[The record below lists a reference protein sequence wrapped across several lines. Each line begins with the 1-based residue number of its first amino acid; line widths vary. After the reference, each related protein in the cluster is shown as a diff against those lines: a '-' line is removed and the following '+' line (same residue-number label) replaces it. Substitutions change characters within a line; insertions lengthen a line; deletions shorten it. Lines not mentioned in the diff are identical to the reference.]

1 MNFFSGMKIGA
12 KISVGFG
19 AILTLMT
26 ITSIIVYFSITSLI
40 ESSRWV
46 NHTYEVIRVAEK
58 VGAAMVDMET
68 GQRGFL
74 ISGKD
79 EYLEPYNAGITSFKV
94 FLKKGQKLTSDNP
107 DQGRRWR
114 EVNNLKLQWLQETAE
129 PEIAARNQVT
139 RGAEAL
145 TNFKMISSRLVGKNI
160 FDAIRVMLAD
170 LDNKFKQQNND
181 KGSQL
186 IILLTLDLLNME
198 TGQRGFLL
206 TGQDTSLEP
215 FDNGQKSLKDH
226 FSQARKVLRGGV
238 SVSDINALEN
248 KIEDWVRL
256 AAQPEIDART
266 SMNNYPLTIDDVT
279 KMMDNG
285 KGKFFMDTIRGVLN
299 DIVDAEEILIK
310 VRGEEQNST
319 STYAKSLIIVG
330 TLIAIGAG
338 SFIAFFVIRDITLP
352 INATNAILRNI
363 AKGQGDLTQR
373 VVVKTQDEIGELG
386 EYFNLFI
393 SKLQG
398 IISEVVSSANQLA
411 TAAEEMT
418 VVSSQ
423 SRKNLIK
430 QNGETMQV
438 ATAINEM
445 SSAVEEVTRNTEHA
459 NVAASNANSELI
471 AGKMLVDE
479 TLESIRHLSENIE
492 NSAAVLDRL
501 KLHSESIGTVLDVI
515 KDIANQTNLLAL
527 NAAIEA
533 ARAGEQG
540 RGFAVVADEVRTL
553 AKRTQ
558 DSTSEIENI
567 ITQLQTGAEE
577 AVCVMESSRVKS
589 SASLQKAEQDGE
601 FLTSISSTLNT
612 ILDMSTQIANS
623 TKEQA
628 CVTQEVNSGIN
639 SIQCIA
645 EETSA
650 GAEQTTKTSE
660 EVAHLSANLQT
671 LVGQFKV

>member
-1 MNFFSGMKIGA
+1 
-12 KISVGFG
+12 
-19 AILTLMT
+19 
-26 ITSIIVYFSITSLI
+26 
-40 ESSRWV
+40 
-46 NHTYEVIRVAEK
+46 
-58 VGAAMVDMET
+58 
-68 GQRGFL
+68 
-74 ISGKD
+74 
-79 EYLEPYNAGITSFKV
+79 
-94 FLKKGQKLTSDNP
+94 
-107 DQGRRWR
+107 
-114 EVNNLKLQWLQETAE
+114 
-129 PEIAARNQVT
+129 
-139 RGAEAL
+139 
-145 TNFKMISSRLVGKNI
+145 MISSRLVGKNI

-170 LDNKFKQQNND
+170 LDNKFTQQNNTQ
-181 KGSQL
+181 GSQL
-186 IILLTLDLLNME
+186 ITLMTLDLVNME

-215 FDNGQKSLKDH
+215 FDNGQQSLSEH
-226 FSQARKVLRGGV
+226 SAQTRKVLRGGV
-238 SVSDINALEN
+238 SVTDINALEN
-248 KIEDWVRL
+248 KIGDWVRL
-256 AAQPEIDART
+256 AAQPEIDARRN
-266 SMNNYPLTIDDVT
+266 MNNYPLTIDDVT
-279 KMMDNG
+279 KMMENG

-310 VRGEEQNST
+310 VRGEEQKST
-319 STYAKSLIIVG
+319 STYAKSLSIVG

-338 SFIAFFVIRDITLP
+338 SLIAFFVIRGITIP

-373 VVVKTQDEIGELG
+373 VVVRTQDEIGELG
-386 EYFNLFI
+386 EYFNSFI

-438 ATAINEM
+438 ATAITEM
-445 SSAVEEVTRNTEHA
+445 SCAVEEVSRNTEHA
-459 NVAASNANSELI
+459 NVAASNANNELI
-471 AGKMLVDE
+471 AGKVLVDE
-479 TLESIRHLSENIE
+479 TLDSIRHLSENIE
-492 NSAAVLDRL
+492 NSAEVLDRL
-501 KLHSESIGTVLDVI
+501 KIHSESIGTVLDVI
-515 KDIANQTNLLAL
+515 KNIAGQTNLLAL

-567 ITQLQTGAEE
+567 ITQLQSGTEE
-577 AVCVMESSRVKS
+577 AVSVMGSSRVKS

-623 TKEQA
+623 TKEQT
-628 CVTQEVNSGIN
+628 CVTQEVSSGIN

-650 GAEQTTKTSE
+650 GAEQTTRTSE

-671 LVGQFKV
+671 LVSQFKV